1 MDKKLYI
8 LAELDDDTQK
18 IIKNYEEIIKD
29 NGFVGKQTKDIP
41 YHITLGCYSIEY
53 ENNLKVL
60 LENIENNFSEIY
72 ISYSGFGLF
81 NLDVLFLIPSMNI
94 KLIELYNYVKE
105 NSLNKDNDFSPH
117 TTLFMDEP
125 ENILKILPKFVEK
138 SNKINGRIKYIGLYE
153 FFPKNLIKKI
163 KLKE

>member
-18 IIKNYEEIIKD
+18 IIRNYEKIIQD

-41 YHITLGCYSIEY
+41 YHITLGCYLLDY
-53 ENNLKVL
+53 ENYLKDL
-60 LENIENNFSEIY
+60 LNNIGKKFSEIY

-81 NLDVLFLIPSMNI
+81 NLDVLFLLPSINI
-94 KLIELYNYVKE
+94 KLIELYDYVKE
-105 NSLNKDNDFSPH
+105 NSLYKDNDFSPH

-138 SNKINGRIKYIGLYE
+138 SNKINGRIEYIGLYE